1 MSDHKGFGHC
11 NESGSKHVLK
21 MALVKTFQWLGVWAC
36 VKQYFQSASEVLI
49 YFYFVEWTMD
59 ILAEK
64 ICKPKDIITVT

>member
-1 MSDHKGFGHC
+1 MSNSIF
-11 NESGSKHVLK
+11 NARLK
-21 MALVKTFQWLGVWAC
+21 FLI
-36 VKQYFQSASEVLI
+36 YF